1 MAFTT
6 TLYCLLLFV
15 LPSFII
21 KLLVDKIC
29 ARGDGKGGTDT
40 YIGKAN
46 DREDC
51 VSQVKASKPNANGA
65 TFKDCDKSGSSI
77 CSGYKNCFAEFEMN
91 GWDDKEDFE
100 SCLFAG
106 KIFS

>member
-6 TLYCLLLFV
+6 TLHCLLLFV
-15 LPSFII
+15 FPSFII
-21 KLLVDKIC
+21 KSLVDKIC
-29 ARGDGKGGTDT
+29 NRGDGKGGTDD

-51 VSQVKASKPNANGA
+51 VSKVIASQPNANGA
-65 TFKDCDKSGSSI
+65 TFKDCNGASD

-91 GWDDKEDFE
+91 GWDEKEDFE